1 MVKHIAGIVFV
12 FVFTA
17 FAWVVLG
24 TTVVVRTGAQ
34 DDALRGEVGQ
44 LWGTPQKQSAPVVSY
59 EAPKVSPPRP
69 AAIATVP
76 GNAIP
81 PVPNGVGSGSGA
93 QSGDGIVQKVPLEAS
108 DVDVALDLEHR
119 RKGLLWYSTYRV
131 RFEGAYRIANRTD
144 EPRDFSV
151 AFQFPTE
158 GAIYD
163 NFRFAVG
170 GREIDDLQMT
180 SSTVTGKVRLAPG
193 ESQTVEIAYGSQGLD
208 EWWYDFGSNV
218 SQVKNFSLTMHTN
231 FEDIDFP
238 QNAISPSEKTRTA
251 AGWDLVWRYS
261 NLLSGVQIGMDMPRK
276 LNPGPWVSQISFF
289 APVSLFFFFFALF
302 MFSTIRKVRVHPM
315 NYFFIG
321 AGFFSFHLLLAYLV
335 DHISI
340 HLAFAIC
347 SVVSLGLVISYMRLV
362 VGHRFAIFQVGIS
375 QFVYLVLFSYTFFFE
390 KYTGLAI
397 TIMSV
402 VTLFIVMQATG
413 RLDWTK
419 LGEPAPPDPSDA
431 PPPSGIGGSSGAIGT
446 PPAVSVAP

>member
-1 MVKHIAGIVFV
+1 MVKQILGIVFV

-34 DDALRGEVGQ
+34 DNALRGEVGQ
-44 LWGTPQKQSAPVVSY
+44 LWGTPQRQSAPVVTY
-59 EAPKVSPPRP
+59 EVPKPEPPRP
-69 AAIATVP
+69 AAIRSVP
-76 GNAIP
+76 GSAVPTTVTAP
-81 PVPNGVGSGSGA
+81 PPANGVGTGSGA
-93 QSGDGIVQKVPLEAS
+93 SSGDGVVQKVSLEAS

-131 RFEGAYRIANRTD
+131 RFAGAYRVANHTD
-144 EPRDFSV
+144 EPHDFVVS
-151 AFQFPTE
+151 FMFPTE

-170 GREIDDLQMT
+170 GREVDDLQVT
-180 SSTVTGKVRLAPG
+180 SSTVMGKVRLAPG

-238 QNAISPSEKTRTA
+238 QNAISPTEKTRTA
-251 AGWDLVWRYS
+251 AGWDLSWRYS

-335 DHISI
+335 DHVSI

-362 VGHRFAIFQVGIS
+362 VGHRFAIVQVGIS

-390 KYTGLAI
+390 KYTGLAV
-397 TIMSV
+397 TILSV
-402 VTLFIVMQATG
+402 LTLFVVMQVTG
-413 RLDWTK
+413 RIDWSK
-419 LGEPAPPDPSDA
+419 LGERGDE
-431 PPPSGIGGSSGAIGT
+431 PPPLNPTQT
-446 PPAVSVAP
+446 PVSATEG